1 MQGVPPWVGGWCC
14 GERPMSFCLGG
25 REDGERTTKC
35 GIWRW
40 GVCPPRGSNA
50 NGSSA
55 AGKGPEGSYKVI
67 GAALVHNLMYGEGT
81 LHSPTERI
89 ILP

>member
-1 MQGVPPWVGGWCC
+1 MWNLAMG
-14 GERPMSFCLGG
+14 CL
-25 REDGERTTKC
+25 
-35 GIWRW
+35 
-40 GVCPPRGSNA
+40 SS